1 MEMERMDIPAVERIL
16 VLKSIDILWCLSSDM
31 KEVKEEGNLNE
42 GE

>member
-16 VLKSIDILWCLSSDM
+16 VLKSIDILWCLDSDM
-31 KEVKEEGNLNE
+31 KEEKEEGNLNE